1 MEVSI
6 DDDGRIVIPKSV
18 RDRLG
23 LQSGTALELAVRSE
37 GEREDEITL
46 TPKRQSPPLQ
56 QKGALLVH
64 TGELS
69 EDSFDVAEHLREQRQ
84 NRALKH
90 AGNVT

>member
-18 RDRLG
+18 RDRLD
-23 LQSGTALELAVRSE
+23 LQSGTSLELTVQCE
-37 GEREDEITL
+37 GDNGELIAL
-46 TPKRQSPPLQ
+46 TPKRRDSPLE

-69 EDSFDVAEHLREQRQ
+69 EDRFDVAEHLREQRRT
-84 NRALKH
+84 RASKH
-90 AGNVT
+90 AGNET